1 MSDTTTTTASTTTK
15 VYPKARPKVP
25 AFARYEGTSA
35 FRISRVRA
43 RDYARF
49 KKAQKA
55 KATASV

>member
-1 MSDTTTTTASTTTK
+1 MSDKTSTTEK

-25 AFARYEGTSA
+25 EFARYEGTSA

-43 RDYARF
+43 REYARF

-55 KATASV
+55 KVSA